1 MKVENIMTSTVFCVG
16 SGQSL
21 NEAAQLMWEHN
32 CGSLPVVDEDNQ
44 IVGMLTDRDIAMAA
58 YINGKTLSEIPVS
71 TAHSQELVCCQKGDD
86 ISDVQHMMQG
96 HQVHRI
102 PVIGDGGEAIG
113 IVSLN
118 DLALAYK
125 AGTRQIKAKDISD
138 TLAAICGPSKVAGTP
153 TAVAA
158 A

>member
-21 NEAAQLMWEHN
+21 NEASQLMWEHN

-102 PVIGDGGEAIG
+102 PVIGDRGEPLG

-118 DLALAYK
+118 DIARAYK